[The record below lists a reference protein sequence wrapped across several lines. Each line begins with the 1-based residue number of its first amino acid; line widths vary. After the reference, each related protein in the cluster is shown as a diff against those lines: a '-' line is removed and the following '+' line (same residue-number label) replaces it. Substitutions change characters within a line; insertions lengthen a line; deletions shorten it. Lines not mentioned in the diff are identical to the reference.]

1 MKKRYLRPIISRMA
15 TLLFVLVAALLT
27 LSACAGNNG
36 SGHTG
41 LETNVPADDEAKP
54 ETGDEQ
60 KDKESD
66 VVSGDIFGDS
76 GNKDYATLLEEGF
89 GIGFIPH
96 GCDAEHFVPATEDY
110 IIVVEKT
117 EVRENSYPAIFQTG
131 ALYSFDEAG
140 NLVQWVSRDRPSHE
154 YEEMTESDKSFL
166 DSDYTDYPQ
175 ENIDTYNDSA
185 FGGKFDVITDL
196 FVRKENNP
204 ELAFYMSKPLTT
216 AQTITSLGAD
226 PAEMGFSG
234 FKELVMQ
241 TRVGEDYY
249 VSREEGNNTESIRN
263 VEIGHTD
270 HENIYQEVRAYHD
283 HHYYKYFVSSFDERG
298 NVSEMVAFYVF
309 DEESM
314 VEDYLKSQY
323 GAYYDKTEPV
333 SGIVDATLPPD
344 FKLEDTG
351 WSRHDNILYKE
362 LTSGSDEKVKW
373 ERNAHSEGNN
383 LTYFS
388 MEYLTDSQIEALGVK
403 HGVNK

>member
-1 MKKRYLRPIISRMA
+1 MRRRGLISLII
-15 TLLFVLVAALLT
+15 LVFVIGLTACGRNNPSDVNGPVEKTEEEKTETVNEHIDEDKDTAIGDLVAD
-27 LSACAGNNG
+27 N
-36 SGHTG
+36 
-41 LETNVPADDEAKP
+41 
-54 ETGDEQ
+54 
-60 KDKESD
+60 
-66 VVSGDIFGDS
+66 
-76 GNKDYATLLEEGF
+76 GNKDFATLLEEGF

-110 IIVVEKT
+110 IIVVNKM
-117 EVRENSYPAIFQTG
+117 VYRENDHTFQTEC
-131 ALYSFDEAG
+131 LYSFDEAG
-140 NLVQWVSRDRPSHE
+140 KLVQMVKRERPGRE
-154 YEEMTESDKSFL
+154 YEEMTESEKNSQ
-166 DSDYTDYPQ
+166 DSNYLVYPQ

-185 FGGKFDVITDL
+185 FGAKVDIILGLLSDM
-196 FVRKENNP
+196 KEDNP
-204 ELAFYMSKPLTT
+204 EVAFYMSKPLTLS
-216 AQTITSLGAD
+216 QTRTSFGAD
-226 PAEMGFSG
+226 PAEIGFSG
-234 FKELVMQ
+234 FKELVLQ

-333 SGIVDATLPPD
+333 SGIADASLPPD

-362 LTSGSDEKVKW
+362 LTPGSDEKVKW
-373 ERNAHSEGNN
+373 DRSAYSEGNN
-383 LTYFS
+383 LTLFS
-388 MEYLTDSQIEALGVK
+388 MEYLTDSQIEALGAK
-403 HGVNK
+403 PGVNK

>member
-1 MKKRYLRPIISRMA
+1 MRRIGLISLII
-15 TLLFVLVAALLT
+15 LVFVIGLT
-27 LSACAGNNG
+27 ACGRNNPSDVNG
-36 SGHTG
+36 PVEKTEEEKT
-41 LETNVPADDEAKP
+41 ETVNEHIDE
-54 ETGDEQ
+54 
-60 KDKESD
+60 DKETALGD
-66 VVSGDIFGDS
+66 VVADTGS
-76 GNKDYATLLEEGF
+76 KDYATLLEEGF
-89 GIGFIPH
+89 GIDFIPH

-131 ALYSFDEAG
+131 DLYSFDEAG

-154 YEEMTESDKSFL
+154 YEEMTESEKNSPG
-166 DSDYTDYPQ
+166 SDYTDYLQ
-175 ENIDTYNDSA
+175 ENIDGYNDSA

-226 PAEMGFSG
+226 PAGIGFSG
-234 FKELVMQ
+234 FKELVLQ

-298 NVSEMVAFYVF
+298 DVSEMVAFYVF

-333 SGIVDATLPPD
+333 SGIADASLPPD
-344 FKLEDTG
+344 FKLEETG
-351 WSRHDNILYKE
+351 WSRHENILYKE
-362 LTSGSDEKVKW
+362 LTPGSDDKVKW
-373 ERNAHSEGNN
+373 ERSAHSEGKN
-383 LTYFS
+383 LTFFS

-403 HGVNK
+403 PGVNK

>member
-1 MKKRYLRPIISRMA
+1 MRRRSLISLII
-15 TLLFVLVAALLT
+15 LVFVIGLTACGRNTQSDADGSFGKAEEEKTEIVNEHIDEDKDTAIGDFVAD
-27 LSACAGNNG
+27 N
-36 SGHTG
+36 
-41 LETNVPADDEAKP
+41 
-54 ETGDEQ
+54 
-60 KDKESD
+60 
-66 VVSGDIFGDS
+66 
-76 GNKDYATLLEEGF
+76 GNKDFATLLEEGF

-117 EVRENSYPAIFQTG
+117 EVRENSSPGIFQTG
-131 ALYSFDEAG
+131 DLYSFDETG
-140 NLVQWVSRDRPSHE
+140 KVVQQVRRVRPWPE
-154 YEEMTESDKSFL
+154 YEEMTESQKNSPG
-166 DSDYTDYPQ
+166 SDYTQ
-175 ENIDTYNDSA
+175 EYIDGYNDSA
-185 FGGKFDVITDL
+185 FGGKLDVITDL
-196 FVRKENNP
+196 LFRKKNNNP
-204 ELAFYMSKPLTT
+204 NLAFYMSKPLT
-216 AQTITSLGAD
+216 ASQTKTSFGAD
-226 PAEMGFSG
+226 PAEIGFSG
-234 FKELVMQ
+234 FKELVLQ

-333 SGIVDATLPPD
+333 SGIADASLPPD
-344 FKLEDTG
+344 FKLEETG
-351 WSRHDNILYKE
+351 WSRHENILYTE
-362 LTSGSDEKVKW
+362 LTPGSDEEAKW
-373 ERNAHSEGNN
+373 ERGAYSEGNN
-383 LTYFS
+383 LTFFS

-403 HGVNK
+403 PGANK

>member
-1 MKKRYLRPIISRMA
+1 MRRRGLISLIILA
-15 TLLFVLVAALLT
+15 FVIGLTACGRNTQSDADGSFGKAEEEKTETVNEHIDEDKDTAIGDLVAD
-27 LSACAGNNG
+27 N
-36 SGHTG
+36 
-41 LETNVPADDEAKP
+41 
-54 ETGDEQ
+54 
-60 KDKESD
+60 
-66 VVSGDIFGDS
+66 
-76 GNKDYATLLEEGF
+76 GNKDFTTLLEEGF

-96 GCDAEHFVPATEDY
+96 GCDVQFFVPATEDY

-117 EVRENSYPAIFQTG
+117 EVRENSSPAIFQTG
-131 ALYSFDEAG
+131 ALYSFDETG
-140 NLVQWVSRDRPSHE
+140 KLVQWVKRVRPGHE
-154 YEEMTESDKSFL
+154 YEEMTESEKNSPG
-166 DSDYTDYPQ
+166 SDYTDYPQ
-175 ENIDTYNDSA
+175 ENIDGYNDSA
-185 FGGKFDVITDL
+185 FGGKLDVITDL
-196 FVRKENNP
+196 FILKKDNP
-204 ELAFYMSKPLTT
+204 NLAFYMSKPLT
-216 AQTITSLGAD
+216 ASQTNTSFGAD
-226 PAEMGFSG
+226 PAEIGFSG
-234 FKELVMQ
+234 FKELVLQ

-333 SGIVDATLPPD
+333 SGIADASLPPD
-344 FKLEDTG
+344 FKLEETG

-362 LTSGSDEKVKW
+362 LMPGSDEKVKW
-373 ERNAHSEGNN
+373 DRSAYSEGNN
-383 LTYFS
+383 LTFFS

>member
-1 MKKRYLRPIISRMA
+1 MRRRGLISLII
-15 TLLFVLVAALLT
+15 LVFVIGLTACGRNTQSDADGSFGKAEEEKTETVNEHIDEDKDTALGDFVAD
-27 LSACAGNNG
+27 N
-36 SGHTG
+36 
-41 LETNVPADDEAKP
+41 
-54 ETGDEQ
+54 
-60 KDKESD
+60 
-66 VVSGDIFGDS
+66 

-110 IIVVEKT
+110 IIVVNKM
-117 EVRENSYPAIFQTG
+117 VYRENDHTFQTEC
-131 ALYSFDEAG
+131 LYSFDEAG
-140 NLVQWVSRDRPSHE
+140 KLVQMVKRERPGRE
-154 YEEMTESDKSFL
+154 YEEMTESEKNSQ
-166 DSDYTDYPQ
+166 DSNYLVYPQ

-185 FGGKFDVITDL
+185 FGAKVDIILGLLSDM
-196 FVRKENNP
+196 KEDNP
-204 ELAFYMSKPLTT
+204 EVAFYMSKPLTPS
-216 AQTITSLGAD
+216 QTRTSFGAD
-226 PAEMGFSG
+226 PAEIGFSG
-234 FKELVMQ
+234 FKELVLQ

-323 GAYYDKTEPV
+323 GAYYDGTEPV
-333 SGIVDATLPPD
+333 PSIVDATLPPD

-351 WSRHDNILYKE
+351 WSRSDNILYKE
-362 LTSGSDEKVKW
+362 LTPGSDEKVKW
-373 ERNAHSEGNN
+373 ARSAYSEGNN
-383 LTYFS
+383 RTYFS

-403 HGVNK
+403 PGVNK

>member
-1 MKKRYLRPIISRMA
+1 MRRRSLISLII
-15 TLLFVLVAALLT
+15 LVFVIGLTACGRNTQSDADGSFGKAEEEKTEIVNEHIDEDKDTAIGDFVAD
-27 LSACAGNNG
+27 N
-36 SGHTG
+36 
-41 LETNVPADDEAKP
+41 
-54 ETGDEQ
+54 
-60 KDKESD
+60 
-66 VVSGDIFGDS
+66 
-76 GNKDYATLLEEGF
+76 GNKDFATLLEEGF

-117 EVRENSYPAIFQTG
+117 EVRENSSPGISQTG
-131 ALYSFDEAG
+131 ALYSFDETG
-140 NLVQWVSRDRPSHE
+140 KVVQQVRRVRPWPE
-154 YEEMTESDKSFL
+154 YEEMTESQKNSPG
-166 DSDYTDYPQ
+166 SDYTQ
-175 ENIDTYNDSA
+175 EYIDGYNDSA
-185 FGGKFDVITDL
+185 FGGKLDVITDL
-196 FVRKENNP
+196 LFRKKNNHP
-204 ELAFYMSKPLTT
+204 NLAFYMSKPLT
-216 AQTITSLGAD
+216 ASQTKTSFGAD
-226 PAEMGFSG
+226 PAEIGFSG
-234 FKELVMQ
+234 FKELVLQ

-333 SGIVDATLPPD
+333 SGIADASLPPD
-344 FKLEDTG
+344 FKLEETG
-351 WSRHDNILYKE
+351 WSRHENILYTE
-362 LTSGSDEKVKW
+362 LTPGSDEEAKW
-373 ERNAHSEGNN
+373 ERGAYSEGNN
-383 LTYFS
+383 LTFFS

-403 HGVNK
+403 PGVNK

>member
-1 MKKRYLRPIISRMA
+1 MRRRGLISLII
-15 TLLFVLVAALLT
+15 LVFVIGLTACGRNTQSDADGSFGKAEEEKTEIVNEHIDEDKDTAIGDFVAD
-27 LSACAGNNG
+27 N
-36 SGHTG
+36 
-41 LETNVPADDEAKP
+41 
-54 ETGDEQ
+54 
-60 KDKESD
+60 
-66 VVSGDIFGDS
+66 
-76 GNKDYATLLEEGF
+76 GNKDFATLLEEGF

-117 EVRENSYPAIFQTG
+117 EVRENSSPGIFQTG
-131 ALYSFDEAG
+131 DLYSFDETG
-140 NLVQWVSRDRPSHE
+140 KVVQQVRRVRPWPE
-154 YEEMTESDKSFL
+154 YEEMTESQKNSPG
-166 DSDYTDYPQ
+166 SDYTQ
-175 ENIDTYNDSA
+175 EYIDGYNDST
-185 FGGKFDVITDL
+185 FGGKLDVITDL
-196 FVRKENNP
+196 LFRKKNNNP
-204 ELAFYMSKPLTT
+204 NLAFYMSKPLT
-216 AQTITSLGAD
+216 ASQTKTSFGAD
-226 PAEMGFSG
+226 PAEIGFSG
-234 FKELVMQ
+234 FKELVLQ

-333 SGIVDATLPPD
+333 SGIADASLPPD
-344 FKLEDTG
+344 FKLEETG
-351 WSRHDNILYKE
+351 WSRHENILYTE
-362 LTSGSDEKVKW
+362 LTPGSDEEAKW
-373 ERNAHSEGNN
+373 ERGAYSEGNN
-383 LTYFS
+383 LTFFS

-403 HGVNK
+403 PGANK

>member
-1 MKKRYLRPIISRMA
+1 MKRRDLIPVII
-15 TLLFVLVAALLT
+15 LVFVIGLTACGRNTQSDADGSFGKAEEEKTETVNEHIDEDKDTAIGDLVADT
-27 LSACAGNNG
+27 ES
-36 SGHTG
+36 
-41 LETNVPADDEAKP
+41 
-54 ETGDEQ
+54 
-60 KDKESD
+60 KD
-66 VVSGDIFGDS
+66 F
-76 GNKDYATLLEEGF
+76 ATLLEEGF

-110 IIVVEKT
+110 IIVVDKT
-117 EVRENSYPAIFQTG
+117 IVRENAYPAIFQTG
-131 ALYSFDEAG
+131 DLYSFDEAG

-249 VSREEGNNTESIRN
+249 VSREEGSNSESLTN
-263 VEIGHTD
+263 FEIGHTD
-270 HENIYQEVRAYHD
+270 HENIYQQVRRYHD
-283 HHYYKYFVSSFDERG
+283 HHYYRYYVYSFDEKG
-298 NVSEMVAFYVF
+298 NVSALNTFYVF

-323 GAYYDKTEPV
+323 GAYYDGTEPV
-333 SGIVDATLPPD
+333 PGIVDATLPPD

-362 LTSGSDEKVKW
+362 LTPGSDEKVKW
-373 ERNAHSEGNN
+373 ERSAHSDGKN
-383 LTYFS
+383 LTFFS
-388 MEYLTDSQIEALGVK
+388 MEYLTDSQIEALGAKV
-403 HGVNK
+403 GVNK

>member
-1 MKKRYLRPIISRMA
+1 MRRRSLISLII
-15 TLLFVLVAALLT
+15 LVFVIGLTACGRDTQSDADGSFGKAEEEKTETVNEHIDEDKDTAIGDFVAD
-27 LSACAGNNG
+27 N
-36 SGHTG
+36 
-41 LETNVPADDEAKP
+41 
-54 ETGDEQ
+54 
-60 KDKESD
+60 
-66 VVSGDIFGDS
+66 
-76 GNKDYATLLEEGF
+76 GNKDFATLLEEGF

-117 EVRENSYPAIFQTG
+117 EVRENSSPGIFQTG
-131 ALYSFDEAG
+131 DLYSFDETG
-140 NLVQWVSRDRPSHE
+140 KVVQQVRRVRPWPE
-154 YEEMTESDKSFL
+154 YEEMTESQKNSPG
-166 DSDYTDYPQ
+166 SDYTQ
-175 ENIDTYNDSA
+175 EYIDGYNDST
-185 FGGKFDVITDL
+185 FGGKLDVITDL
-196 FVRKENNP
+196 LFRKKNNNP
-204 ELAFYMSKPLTT
+204 NLAFYMSKPLT
-216 AQTITSLGAD
+216 ASQTKTSFGAD
-226 PAEMGFSG
+226 PAEIGFSG
-234 FKELVMQ
+234 FKELVLQ

-333 SGIVDATLPPD
+333 SGIADASLPPD
-344 FKLEDTG
+344 FKLEETG
-351 WSRHDNILYKE
+351 WSRHENILYTE
-362 LTSGSDEKVKW
+362 LTPGSDEEAKW
-373 ERNAHSEGNN
+373 ERGAYSEGNN
-383 LTYFS
+383 LTFFS

-403 HGVNK
+403 PGANK

>member
-1 MKKRYLRPIISRMA
+1 MRRRGLISLII
-15 TLLFVLVAALLT
+15 LVFVIGLT
-27 LSACAGNNG
+27 ACGRNTQSDADG
-36 SGHTG
+36 SFGKAEEEKT
-41 LETNVPADDEAKP
+41 ETVNEHIDE
-54 ETGDEQ
+54 
-60 KDKESD
+60 DKETALGD
-66 VVSGDIFGDS
+66 VVADTGS
-76 GNKDYATLLEEGF
+76 KDYATLLEEGF
-89 GIGFIPH
+89 GIDFIPH

-110 IIVVEKT
+110 IIVVERT
-117 EVRENSYPAIFQTG
+117 TVRENAYPAIFQTG
-131 ALYSFDEAG
+131 DLYSFDEAG

-204 ELAFYMSKPLTT
+204 ELAFYMSKPLT
-216 AQTITSLGAD
+216 ASQTKTSFGAD
-226 PAEMGFSG
+226 PAEIGFSG
-234 FKELVMQ
+234 FKELVLQ

-249 VSREEGNNTESIRN
+249 VSRKDGNNTESIRN

-333 SGIVDATLPPD
+333 SGIADASLPPD

-362 LTSGSDEKVKW
+362 LTPGSDEKVKW
-373 ERNAHSEGNN
+373 ERDAYSEGNN
-383 LTYFS
+383 LTFFS

-403 HGVNK
+403 SGVNK